1 MENTIVFEVI
11 DPENDFTL
19 EKFSE
24 GAAGIDIAATTV
36 LAAYKGDRAVDAK
49 RLEKIKESFE
59 KRGYLKLRSLERV
72 LFGSGIKVSLPKNLE
87 LQVRSRSGLSLNKG
101 LVVLN
106 SPATID
112 SDYRGEIGILMYNTT
127 PFLNPVKR
135 GQRVAQLVPKEIPNV
150 EWEQG
155 VVINNTAR
163 GAEGFGSTGE

>member
-11 DPENDFTL
+11 DPENKITL
-19 EKFSE
+19 EKFSAD
-24 GAAGIDIAATTV
+24 AAGVDISAMSV
-36 LAAYKGDRAVDAK
+36 LAAYKGDRPVDEK
-49 RLEKIKESFE
+49 RLQKIKESFE
-59 KRGYLKLRSLERV
+59 QRGYLKLRSLERI
-72 LFGSGIKVSLPKNLE
+72 LFGSGVKVSLPKNLE

-112 SDYRGEIGILMYNTT
+112 ADYRGEIGILMYNTT
-127 PFLNPVKR
+127 PFLNPIKK
-135 GQRVAQLVPKEIPNV
+135 GQRVAQLVPKEIPEV
-150 EWEQG
+150 EWSQG